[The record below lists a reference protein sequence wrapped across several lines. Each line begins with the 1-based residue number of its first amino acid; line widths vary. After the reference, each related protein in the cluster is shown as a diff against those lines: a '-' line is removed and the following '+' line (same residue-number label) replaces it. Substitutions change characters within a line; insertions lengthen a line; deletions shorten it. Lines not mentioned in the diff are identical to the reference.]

1 MTHESY
7 GAYES
12 HGAYESRGAYES
24 QGAYESHGPGRRA
37 AVRRPASIK
46 DVAAAAGVSATTVS
60 HVLSGNR
67 PVNEQTAARVRS
79 VVNRLGYVPASLA
92 RSLQAGS
99 TSVIGLLIPD
109 ISNTFFAELAK
120 GAEDAAHDLGY
131 GLILCNTEFD
141 ADREDRYL
149 GMIRSR
155 FIDGMVYA
163 SGSPPSRRRLEAL
176 MGKFPIALADEE
188 VEGLERALIATAD
201 HEAGG
206 RLVGEHLRALGHRRA
221 LMLTGP
227 RALRSSVA
235 RANGFVRAFQG
246 EVVECVGDFKE
257 ASGYRL
263 VAERLKEGGSKEGG
277 LDCTAVFAANDLMAF
292 GALTALREAG
302 LSVPQDVSVVGFDD
316 IRAASLAHPPLT
328 TVHQPAYDVG
338 RTATAQL
345 LQYVTRG
352 EVPPASR
359 HTLPVELKV
368 RGSTAPPAR

>member
-1 MTHESY
+1 MTRETAHDRHERY
-7 GAYES
+7 GNGGG
-12 HGAYESRGAYES
+12 HDR
-24 QGAYESHGPGRRA
+24 P
-37 AVRRPASIK
+37 AVRRAASIK
-46 DVAAAAGVSATTVS
+46 DVAAAAGVSPTTVS

-67 PVNEQTAARVRS
+67 PVNEETAARVRS
-79 VVNRLGYVPASLA
+79 VVNRMGYVPASLA

-188 VEGLERALIATAD
+188 VEGLSGALIASAD

-227 RALRSSVA
+227 RDLRSGVA
-235 RANGFVRAFQG
+235 RAHGFVQAFQG
-246 EVVECVGDFKE
+246 EVVERAGDFKE
-257 ASGYRL
+257 ESGYRL
-263 VAERLKEGGSKEGG
+263 VAELLDDGGFA
-277 LDCTAVFAANDLMAF
+277 DRTAVFAANDLMAF
-292 GALTALREAG
+292 GALAALREAG
-302 LSVPQDVSVVGFDD
+302 LSVPDDISVVGFDD
-316 IRAASLAHPPLT
+316 IRAASLVSPPLT

-345 LQYVTRG
+345 LQYVSRG

-368 RGSTAPPAR
+368 RGSTAPPAVR

>member
-1 MTHESY
+1 MTPDP
-7 GAYES
+7 YE
-12 HGAYESRGAYES
+12 RT
-24 QGAYESHGPGRRA
+24 

-67 PVNEQTAARVRS
+67 PVNEETATRVRS

-188 VEGLERALIATAD
+188 VEGLEGALIATAD

-227 RALRSSVA
+227 GALRSSVA
-235 RANGFVRAFQG
+235 RANGFVQAFRG
-246 EVVECVGDFKE
+246 EVVERVGDFKE
-257 ASGYRL
+257 ASGYVL
-263 VAERLKEGGSKEGG
+263 VDKLLQDGG

-292 GALTALREAG
+292 GALTALRDAG
-302 LSVPQDVSVVGFDD
+302 LSVPEDVSVVGFDD
-316 IRAASLAHPPLT
+316 IRAASLAHPSLT

-345 LQYVTRG
+345 LQYVSRD
-352 EVPPASR
+352 EIPPASR

-368 RGSTAPPAR
+368 RGSTAPPTTR

>member
-1 MTHESY
+1 MT
-7 GAYES
+7 
-12 HGAYESRGAYES
+12 
-24 QGAYESHGPGRRA
+24 PDGRRPH
-37 AVRRPASIK
+37 VRKPASIK
-46 DVAAAAGVSATTVS
+46 DVAAEAGVSATTVS

-79 VVNRLGYVPASLA
+79 AVKRLGYVPASLA
-92 RSLQAGS
+92 RSLQAGA

-120 GAEDAAHDLGY
+120 GVEDAAHDLGY
-131 GLILCNTEFD
+131 GVILCNTEFD

-149 GMIRSR
+149 GLIQSR

-163 SGSPPSRRRLEAL
+163 AGSPPSRQRLESL
-176 MGKFPIALADEE
+176 VGRFPIALADEE
-188 VEGLERALIATAD
+188 VDGLTGTLIATAD
-201 HEAGG
+201 HESGG

-227 RALRSSVA
+227 PKLKSGIA
-235 RANGFVRAFQG
+235 RASGFIRAFHG
-246 EVVECVGDFKE
+246 EVLEAIGDFKE
-257 ASGYRL
+257 HSGHRL
-263 VAERLKEGGSKEGG
+263 VSEALRAGRLHQ
-277 LDCTAVFAANDLMAF
+277 TAVFAANDLMAF
-292 GALTALREAG
+292 GAIAALRDAG
-302 LSVPQDVSVVGFDD
+302 LRVPDDVSVVGFDD
-316 IRAASLAHPPLT
+316 IRAASLTALT

-345 LQYVTRG
+345 LQYVSRG

-368 RGSTAPPAR
+368 RASTAPPAS

>member
-1 MTHESY
+1 MTHD
-7 GAYES
+7 A
-12 HGAYESRGAYES
+12 
-24 QGAYESHGPGRRA
+24 GRRPT
-37 AVRRPASIK
+37 VRRPASIK
-46 DVAAAAGVSATTVS
+46 DVAAEAGVSPTTVS

-67 PVNEQTAARVRS
+67 PVNEETATRVRT
-79 VVNRLGYVPASLA
+79 VVSRLGYVPASLA

-109 ISNTFFAELAK
+109 ISNAFFAELAK
-120 GAEDAAHDLGY
+120 GVEDAAHDLGY
-131 GLILCNTEFD
+131 GVILCNTEFD

-149 GMIRSR
+149 GLIQSR

-163 SGSPPSRRRLEAL
+163 AGSPPSRQRLESL
-176 MGKFPIALADEE
+176 MGRFPIALADEE
-188 VEGLERALIATAD
+188 VEGLTGTLLATAD

-227 RALRSSVA
+227 SDLKSSVA
-235 RANGFVRAFQG
+235 RAAGFVRAFHG
-246 EVVECVGDFKE
+246 EVIEHVGDFKE
-257 ASGYRL
+257 ESGYRL
-263 VAERLKEGGSKEGG
+263 IEQALRAGGFGH
-277 LDCTAVFAANDLMAF
+277 TAVFAANDLMAF
-292 GALTALREAG
+292 GAIAALRDAG
-302 LSVPQDVSVVGFDD
+302 LSVPRDVSVVGFDD
-316 IRAASLAHPPLT
+316 IRAASLAYPSLT

-345 LQYVTRG
+345 LQYVSRS

-368 RGSTAPPAR
+368 RSSTAPPVSRPS

>member
-1 MTHESY
+1 MTREP
-7 GAYES
+7 
-12 HGAYESRGAYES
+12 
-24 QGAYESHGPGRRA
+24 HGPVSGRS
-37 AVRRPASIK
+37 AVRKPASIK
-46 DVAAAAGVSATTVS
+46 DVAAAARVSPTTVS

-99 TSVIGLLIPD
+99 TSVIGLMIPD

-131 GLILCNTEFD
+131 GVILCNTEFD
-141 ADREDRYL
+141 AEREDRYL

-176 MGKFPIALADEE
+176 MGRFPIALADEE
-188 VEGLERALIATAD
+188 VDGLEGALIATAD

-206 RLVGEHLRALGHRRA
+206 RLVGEHLRELGHRRA

-227 RALRSSVA
+227 RELKSGAA
-235 RANGFVRAFQG
+235 RAGGFVKAFQG
-246 EVVECVGDFKE
+246 LVTERVGDFKE
-257 ASGYRL
+257 HSGYRL
-263 VAERLKEGGSKEGG
+263 VSELVAAG
-277 LDCTAVFAANDLMAF
+277 DPDFTAVFAANDLMAF
-292 GALTALREAG
+292 GALLALREAG
-302 LSVPQDVSVVGFDD
+302 LSVPHDVSVVGFDD
-316 IRAASLAHPPLT
+316 IRAASLAHPSLT

-368 RGSTAPPAR
+368 RSSTAQPAR

>member
-1 MTHESY
+1 MPPEPYTV
-7 GAYES
+7 
-12 HGAYESRGAYES
+12 
-24 QGAYESHGPGRRA
+24 GRQVS
-37 AVRRPASIK
+37 VRRPASIK
-46 DVAAAAGVSATTVS
+46 DVAAAAGVSPTTVS

-67 PVNEQTAARVRS
+67 PVNEHTAARVRS

-188 VEGLERALIATAD
+188 VEGLQGALIATAD

-227 RALRSSVA
+227 RALKSGVA
-235 RANGFVRAFQG
+235 RAQGFVRAFGG
-246 EVVECVGDFKE
+246 EVVERVGDFKE
-257 ASGYRL
+257 SSGYRL
-263 VAERLKEGGSKEGG
+263 VADLLDRGG

-302 LSVPQDVSVVGFDD
+302 LSVPDDISVAGFDD

-368 RGSTAPPAR
+368 RGSTAPATALRHR

>member
-1 MTHESY
+1 MTREP
-7 GAYES
+7 
-12 HGAYESRGAYES
+12 
-24 QGAYESHGPGRRA
+24 HGPDGGRS
-37 AVRRPASIK
+37 AVRKPASIK
-46 DVAAAAGVSATTVS
+46 DVAAAARVSPTTVS

-99 TSVIGLLIPD
+99 TSVIGLMIPD

-131 GLILCNTEFD
+131 GVILCNTEFD
-141 ADREDRYL
+141 AEREDRYL

-163 SGSPPSRRRLEAL
+163 SGSPPSRRRLESL
-176 MGKFPIALADEE
+176 LGRFPIALADEE
-188 VEGLERALIATAD
+188 VDGLEGALIATAD

-206 RLVGEHLRALGHRRA
+206 RLVGEHLRVLGHRRA
-221 LMLTGP
+221 LMVTGP
-227 RALRSSVA
+227 LELKSGVA
-235 RANGFVRAFQG
+235 RAGGFVKAFQG
-246 EVVECVGDFKE
+246 HVTERVGDFKE
-257 ASGYRL
+257 HSGYRL
-263 VAERLKEGGSKEGG
+263 VSELLAAGHP
-277 LDCTAVFAANDLMAF
+277 DFTAVFAANDLMAF
-292 GALTALREAG
+292 GALMALREAG
-302 LSVPQDVSVVGFDD
+302 LSVPRDVSVVGFDD
-316 IRAASLAHPPLT
+316 IRAASLAHPSLT

-345 LQYVTRG
+345 LQYVCRG

-368 RGSTAPPAR
+368 RASTAPPAR

>member
-1 MTHESY
+1 MTRE
-7 GAYES
+7 AS
-12 HGAYESRGAYES
+12 HLGGQAT
-24 QGAYESHGPGRRA
+24 PGRLRGKERVGDSRLK
-37 AVRRPASIK
+37 VRKPASIK
-46 DVAAAAGVSATTVS
+46 DVAAEAGVSPTTVS

-67 PVNEQTAARVRS
+67 PVNDDTAARVRG

-109 ISNTFFAELAK
+109 ISNAFFADLAK
-120 GAEDAAHDLGY
+120 GVEDAAHDLGY
-131 GLILCNTEFD
+131 GVILCNTEFD

-149 GMIRSR
+149 GLIQSR

-163 SGSPPSRRRLEAL
+163 AGSPPSRHRLESL
-176 MGKFPIALADEE
+176 LGRFPIALADEE
-188 VEGLERALIATAD
+188 VEGLDGALIATAD

-206 RLVGEHLRALGHRRA
+206 RLVGEHLRGLGHHRA

-227 RALRSSVA
+227 TDLRSGLA
-235 RANGFVRAFQG
+235 RAAGFVKAFRG
-246 EVVECVGDFKE
+246 DVTRRVGDFKE
-257 ASGYRL
+257 QSGHRQ
-263 VAERLKEGGSKEGG
+263 VAETLEAGRP
-277 LDCTAVFAANDLMAF
+277 DYTAVFAANDMMAF
-292 GALTALREAG
+292 GAIAALRDAG
-302 LSVPQDVSVVGFDD
+302 LAVPRDVSVVGFDD
-316 IRAASLAHPPLT
+316 IRAASLAFPSLT

-345 LQYVTRG
+345 LQYVSRG

-368 RGSTAPPAR
+368 RDSTAAPGTS

>member
-1 MTHESY
+1 MTREPDR
-7 GAYES
+7 APV
-12 HGAYESRGAYES
+12 RGA
-24 QGAYESHGPGRRA
+24 
-37 AVRRPASIK
+37 ASIK
-46 DVAAAAGVSATTVS
+46 DVAAAAGVSPTTVS

-67 PVNEQTAARVRS
+67 PVNEETATRVRG

-188 VEGLERALIATAD
+188 VEGLEGALIATAD

-206 RLVGEHLRALGHRRA
+206 RLVGEHLRSLGHRRV

-227 RALRSSVA
+227 GALPSSVA
-235 RANGFVRAFQG
+235 RANGFVEAFRG
-246 EVVECVGDFKE
+246 EVVERVGDFKE
-257 ASGYRL
+257 ASGYVL
-263 VAERLKEGGSKEGG
+263 VDKLLQDGG

-292 GALTALREAG
+292 GALTALRDAG

-316 IRAASLAHPPLT
+316 IRAASLSHPSLT

-345 LQYVTRG
+345 LQYVSRG
-352 EVPPASR
+352 EIPPASR

-368 RGSTAPPAR
+368 RGSTAPPTTR

>member
-1 MTHESY
+1 MT
-7 GAYES
+7 
-12 HGAYESRGAYES
+12 RDP
-24 QGAYESHGPGRRA
+24 HGPDSGRS

-46 DVAAAAGVSATTVS
+46 DVAAAARVSPTTVS

-99 TSVIGLLIPD
+99 TSVIGLMIPD

-131 GLILCNTEFD
+131 GVILCNTEFD
-141 ADREDRYL
+141 AEREDRYL

-176 MGKFPIALADEE
+176 MGRFPIALADEE
-188 VEGLERALIATAD
+188 VDGLEGALIATAD

-206 RLVGEHLRALGHRRA
+206 RLVGEHLRELGHRRA
-221 LMLTGP
+221 LMVTGP
-227 RALRSSVA
+227 RELKSGVA
-235 RANGFVRAFQG
+235 RAGGFVKAFQG
-246 EVVECVGDFKE
+246 HVTERVGDFKE
-257 ASGYRL
+257 HSGYRL
-263 VAERLKEGGSKEGG
+263 VSELLAAG
-277 LDCTAVFAANDLMAF
+277 DPDFTAVFAANDLMAF

-302 LSVPQDVSVVGFDD
+302 LSVPGDVSVVGFDD
-316 IRAASLAHPPLT
+316 IRAASLAHPSLT

-345 LQYVTRG
+345 LQYVSRG

-368 RGSTAPPAR
+368 RASTAPPAR

>member
-7 GAYES
+7 GQHRS
-12 HGAYESRGAYES
+12 DDR
-24 QGAYESHGPGRRA
+24 P

-46 DVAAAAGVSATTVS
+46 DVAAAAGVSPTTVS

-109 ISNTFFAELAK
+109 ISNAFFAELAK

-141 ADREDRYL
+141 AEREDRYL

-155 FIDGMVYA
+155 FVDGMVYA
-163 SGSPPSRRRLEAL
+163 SGSAPSRRRLESL

-188 VEGLERALIATAD
+188 VDGLERALIATAD
-201 HEAGG
+201 HEGGG
-206 RLVGEHLRALGHRRA
+206 RLVGEHLRELGHRRV

-227 RALRSSVA
+227 RGLRSGVA
-235 RANGFVRAFQG
+235 RAAGFVRAFG
-246 EVVECVGDFKE
+246 GHVVERVGDFKE

-263 VAERLKEGGSKEGG
+263 VAKLLEEGG

-292 GALTALREAG
+292 GALTALTEAG
-302 LSVPQDVSVVGFDD
+302 LSVPGDISVVGFDD
-316 IRAASLAHPPLT
+316 IRAASQISPPLT

-345 LQYVTRG
+345 LQYVSRG

-359 HTLPVELKV
+359 HTLPVTLKV
-368 RGSTAPPAR
+368 RGSTAPAAR

>member
-1 MTHESY
+1 MTREP
-7 GAYES
+7 
-12 HGAYESRGAYES
+12 
-24 QGAYESHGPGRRA
+24 HGPDSGRS
-37 AVRRPASIK
+37 VIRRPASIK
-46 DVAAAAGVSATTVS
+46 DVAAAARVSPTTVS

-99 TSVIGLLIPD
+99 TSVIGLMIPD

-131 GLILCNTEFD
+131 GVILCNTEFD
-141 ADREDRYL
+141 AEREDRYL

-176 MGKFPIALADEE
+176 MGRFPIALADEE
-188 VEGLERALIATAD
+188 VDGLEGALIATAD

-206 RLVGEHLRALGHRRA
+206 RLVGEHLRELGHRRA

-227 RALRSSVA
+227 RELKSGVA
-235 RANGFVRAFQG
+235 RAGGFVKAFQG
-246 EVVECVGDFKE
+246 QVTERVGDFKE
-257 ASGYRL
+257 YSGYRL
-263 VAERLKEGGSKEGG
+263 VSELLAAG
-277 LDCTAVFAANDLMAF
+277 DPDFTAVFAANDLMAF
-292 GALTALREAG
+292 GALLALREAG
-302 LSVPQDVSVVGFDD
+302 LSVPHDVSVVGFDD
-316 IRAASLAHPPLT
+316 IRAASLAHPSLT

-368 RGSTAPPAR
+368 RASTAPPAR

>member
-1 MTHESY
+1 MAPEPY
-7 GAYES
+7 D
-12 HGAYESRGAYES
+12 
-24 QGAYESHGPGRRA
+24 RA

-67 PVNEQTAARVRS
+67 PVNEHTAARVRS

-92 RSLQAGS
+92 RSLQAGA

-163 SGSPPSRRRLEAL
+163 SGSAPSRRRLEAL

-188 VEGLERALIATAD
+188 VEGLEGALIATAD

-227 RALRSSVA
+227 RALKSSNA
-235 RANGFVRAFQG
+235 RANGFVRAFRG
-246 EVVECVGDFKE
+246 EVVERVGDFKE
-257 ASGYRL
+257 TSGHGL
-263 VAERLKEGGSKEGG
+263 VTDLLQDGG
-277 LDCTAVFAANDLMAF
+277 LPGGCTAVFAANDLMAF
-292 GALTALREAG
+292 GALTALRQAG
-302 LSVPQDVSVVGFDD
+302 LSVPEDISVVGFDD

-368 RGSTAPPAR
+368 RGSTAPAAR